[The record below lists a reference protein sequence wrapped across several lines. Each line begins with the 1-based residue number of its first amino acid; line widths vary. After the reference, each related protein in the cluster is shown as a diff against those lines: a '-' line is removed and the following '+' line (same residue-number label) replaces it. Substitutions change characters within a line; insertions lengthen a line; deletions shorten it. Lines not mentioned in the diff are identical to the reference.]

1 MRSFIPNPDRDQT
14 GKKQERARRLSTE
27 WDIGLNLIVGEESIG
42 SAIIKAYGE
51 AQATK
56 EGSCIEYLLIS
67 GVEYTDQTKHDD
79 NTTKGNPHVHVALVV
94 KTPINKSQALSLLR
108 PIRIGVKEYATPRN
122 RAWPYYGWRI
132 HHTKLETKVDPDVR
146 ILYEYGTLPPDVWT
160 ESQIKRTNKIVCKY
174 GCPRDKTDW
183 AILRSRIQ
191 EPAKEQRRKE
201 RDAFKA
207 LEEAKQQAERYQMM
221 MEDLWEQKQQAA
233 KQLEE
238 DEADKELQEED
249 ERREKARRAY
259 FMKKNRFK
267 RQKRG

>member
-1 MRSFIPNPDRDQT
+1 MRSFIPNPNRDQT

-174 GCPRDKTDW
+174 GCPRDKADW

-221 MEDLWEQKQQAA
+221 MEDLWEQSRTTPCMQHMQD
-233 KQLEE
+233 EE
-238 DEADKELQEED
+238 DEDED
-249 ERREKARRAY
+249 DVKRKKARRAY

-267 RQKRG
+267 RQRCN